1 MFIDRLEK
9 EILNTDFANCTKSI
23 LLGLKRM
30 KRGIVFCSSM
40 EIFIGFTCS
49 HSRTMAFLDRFIDEL
64 FCIVVYAS
72 LPIELPNQ
80 YHISVTGVLFN

>member
-1 MFIDRLEK
+1 MINSYMFIDRLEK

-64 FCIVVYAS
+64 FCIVVYA
-72 LPIELPNQ
+72 
-80 YHISVTGVLFN
+80 G